1 MSGSAHRGSYRSPSA
16 AGLLSKGEKLN
27 QWSYSVFGKV
37 FSVFGMVYLVW
48 WWYRMIQP
56 FPLSSSSPDLIW
68 LSYRD
73 LRTFSFE
80 ELANWL
86 PSCTHHCCT
95 LHTAHHCTPHTA
107 HWNYTVNCK
116 YIAHCNYTVSCKYTA
131 NCKYTALA
139 NLHNLHLLLCILAV
153 PFVNR
158 LCWSSLYLTLFTKTS
173 EIIPFGKLTN

>member
-1 MSGSAHRGSYRSPSA
+1 MIVQPWAHCTLQIHKHKYKNRLVICFWRVMM
-16 AGLLSKGEKLN
+16 
-27 QWSYSVFGKV
+27 QSV
-37 FSVFGMVYLVW
+37 
-48 WWYRMIQP
+48 
-56 FPLSSSSPDLIW
+56 PLSSSSAFDLIW

-95 LHTAHHCTPHTA
+95 LHTAHHLCTLYTAHHCTPHTA

-116 YIAHCNYTVSCKYTA
+116 YIAHCNYTVSCKYTT
-131 NCKYTALA
+131 NFKYAALA
-139 NLHNLHLLLCILAV
+139 NLHNLHLLLCVLV
-153 PFVNR
+153 VLFVNR